1 MWKMKDSGWVYIKDT
16 LIFPFRFV
24 FETSFT
30 PFYKS
35 SKTKTKTKTRTNTK
49 YKK

>member
-1 MWKMKDSGWVYIKDT
+1 MKDSGWIYIKDT
-16 LIFPFRFV
+16 LIFPFRFLM
-24 FETSFT
+24 ETSFT

-35 SKTKTKTKTRTNTK
+35 SKTKMRTNTRINSRTK

>member
-1 MWKMKDSGWVYIKDT
+1 MKDSGWIYIKDT
-16 LIFPFRFV
+16 IIFPFRFMA
-24 FETSFT
+24 EISFT

-35 SKTKTKTKTRTNTK
+35 SKTSKTRTRTKTNIK